1 MMEAGQLR
9 GTVLVVDDDPDLCR
23 LLATF
28 LSHSKFH
35 VRTLNSA
42 EAAFAAIEQ
51 DPPDL
56 VITDLQMGEGHS
68 GTQLCAQLHSAY
80 PDLPV
85 MVMTAFASVEAAVD
99 AMRAGAED
107 FVTKPIR
114 FDALEIRLDKLLQ
127 KRALQKEVKRLRRA
141 AGESPRFVDLLG
153 QSPPMQRLYALLD
166 QIASSNAS
174 LLITGE
180 SGTGKELAARAVHT
194 RSRRSSGKL
203 LAINCAALP
212 APLLESELFGHAKGA
227 FTDAHVERLGLLAQ
241 ANGGTIF
248 LDEIGELPLQ
258 MQPKLLRALQERRVR
273 PVGSNEEQPFDA
285 RIITATNVD
294 LEKAVA
300 EGRFRE
306 DLFFRLNVI
315 HVLLPPLRSRGS
327 DVLLLAQ
334 HFVEQFASQA
344 SKRVVALT
352 DAAAEKLLAYSWP
365 GNVRELQN
373 CIERAVTL
381 TDAEEI
387 GVEDLP
393 ERIRKFRVSGLFAG
407 GTDLAALATL
417 DEVER
422 RYILHVLDA
431 VEGNKTLA
439 ATKLGLDRK
448 TLYRK
453 LELYAREQ
461 EK

>member
-1 MMEAGQLR
+1 MKEDGQPR

-23 LLATF
+23 LLATV
-28 LSHSKFH
+28 LSQSKFQ
-35 VRTLNSA
+35 VRTRSSA
-42 EAAFAAIEQ
+42 EAAFAAIEE
-51 DPPDL
+51 DAPDL

-194 RSRRSSGKL
+194 RSRRSAGKF

-227 FTDAHVERLGLLAQ
+227 FTDAHVERRGLLAQ
-241 ANGGTIF
+241 ANGGTLF

-258 MQPKLLRALQERRVR
+258 MQPKLLRALQEKRVR

-294 LEKAVA
+294 LEKAIS

-327 DVLLLAQ
+327 DVLLIAQ

-344 SKRVVALT
+344 AKRVTSLT

-407 GTDLAALATL
+407 GTDPAALATL

>member
-1 MMEAGQLR
+1 
-9 GTVLVVDDDPDLCR
+9 
-23 LLATF
+23 
-28 LSHSKFH
+28 
-35 VRTLNSA
+35 
-42 EAAFAAIEQ
+42 
-51 DPPDL
+51 

-141 AGESPRFVDLLG
+141 AGESPRFADLLG

-166 QIASSNAS
+166 QVASSNAS

-194 RSRRSSGKL
+194 RSRRSSGKF

-227 FTDAHVERLGLLAQ
+227 FTDAHVERRGLLAQ
-241 ANGGTIF
+241 ANGGTLF

-258 MQPKLLRALQERRVR
+258 MQPKLLRALQEKRVR

-294 LEKAVA
+294 LEKAIS

-327 DVLLLAQ
+327 DVLLIAQ
-334 HFVEQFASQA
+334 HFVEQFAAQA
-344 SKRVVALT
+344 AKRVTSLT

-387 GVEDLP
+387 GVDDLP
-393 ERIRKFRVSGLFAG
+393 ERIRKFRVGGLFAG

-439 ATKLGLDRK
+439 ATTLGLDRK

-453 LELYAREQ
+453 LELYAREPA
-461 EK
+461 K